1 MLSIRCVMAK
11 THNMSLLILVYLY
24 MWTFR
29 REHIYPDFEGP
40 FRPSRQISKSS
51 ARIYH
56 SDCWWSFSDITPIFK
71 TVSIVLCNIHV
82 QDVTCWSFTHIHSS
96 ILWQFTCLVSTTCM
110 NKFKVRDCSELTD
123 FTKNYYNKNSSLW
136 GWHRW

>member
-1 MLSIRCVMAK
+1 MLSIRCV
-11 THNMSLLILVYLY
+11 MSLLILVYLY

-29 REHIYPDFEGP
+29 REHFSPDFEGP

-56 SDCWWSFSDITPIFK
+56 SDCWWSFSDIAPTFN

-96 ILWQFTCLVSTTCM
+96 ILWQFTCLVWTSM